1 MARSSG
7 ILVSTIIS
15 TTNKLRLMLD
25 VDVPNSVVNT
35 FGAGFLYGASPFRE
49 VQLFIDG
56 ILAGVAWPFP
66 V

>member
-1 MARSSG
+1 
-7 ILVSTIIS
+7 
-15 TTNKLRLMLD
+15 MLD